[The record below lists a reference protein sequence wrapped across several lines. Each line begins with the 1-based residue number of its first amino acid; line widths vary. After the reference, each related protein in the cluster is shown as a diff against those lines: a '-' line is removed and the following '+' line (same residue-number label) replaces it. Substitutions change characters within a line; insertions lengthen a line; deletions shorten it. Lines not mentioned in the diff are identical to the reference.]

1 MGFMGYHDPRYHNGY
16 NSLLILGIGLLIDVG
31 YPYDA
36 VKCYLSLV
44 IVGIG
49 IGGIFLPPLIALQAA
64 MPTRDMAVATGSF
77 VLLRLLG
84 SATGIA
90 VGGTIFNNELASRLA
105 TMPQFILIN
114 LTEPVQSLQNLP
126 PELRDFVLTAYA
138 RSLLY

>member
-1 MGFMGYHDPRYHNGY
+1 M
-16 NSLLILGIGLLIDVG
+16 LKVGIGLLIDIG

-36 VKCYLSLV
+36 VKCYLFLL
-44 IVGIG
+44 IVGAG

-64 MPTRDMAVATGSF
+64 MPTRDMAVATGSL

-84 SATGIA
+84 SATGVA

-105 TMPQFILIN
+105 STPQYTLN
-114 LTEPVQSLQNLP
+114 HLTAPVQNLQNLP

-138 RSLLY
+138 RSFSREQSGLTS